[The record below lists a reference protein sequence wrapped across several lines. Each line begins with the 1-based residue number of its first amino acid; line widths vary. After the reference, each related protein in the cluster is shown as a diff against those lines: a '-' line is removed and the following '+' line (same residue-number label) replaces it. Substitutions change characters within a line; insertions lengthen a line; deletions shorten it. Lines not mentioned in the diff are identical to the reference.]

1 MRQRTKPPMGL
12 MASVAC
18 NVAAGAALALG
29 VLVYLA
35 LVAEPE
41 TAALIDGGPAP
52 LITLLIVAL
61 SLVLYLGFGV
71 ALTGFLFVITSDE

>member
-1 MRQRTKPPMGL
+1 MRQRTKLPMGL

-35 LVAEPE
+35 LAAEPE
-41 TAALIDGGPAP
+41 TVALIDSGPAP
-52 LITLLIVAL
+52 LITLLIIAL
-61 SLVLYLGFGV
+61 SLVHYLGFGV